1 MSISFTKACPEC
13 GAPTE
18 PAGNDQRRCVE
29 CEWDSIPPDLFE
41 QTDTDQ

>member
-1 MSISFTKACPEC
+1 MSISFDKACPEC

-29 CEWDSIPPDLFE
+29 CEWGQRSLELD
-41 QTDTDQ
+41 QDTDQ

>member
-1 MSISFTKACPEC
+1 MSISFDKACPEC

-29 CEWDSIPPDLFE
+29 CEWGQRSFE
-41 QTDTDQ
+41 LDQDTDQ